1 MIWKLDTIQFEALM
15 TQNAV
20 FIEKKARF
28 LGLEIFSTTENL
40 LRTILGKAQIY
51 FSASL
56 EVFDSQESAK
66 KSCLFSDSQSGHY
79 SIFCAVL
86 EKPQIQFRASSVVFD
101 S

>member
-1 MIWKLDTIQFEALM
+1 M

-40 LRTILGKAQIY
+40 LRTILGKAQIC

-56 EVFDSQESAK
+56 EVFDSQRVPKELDVSG
-66 KSCLFSDSQSGHY
+66 LQFGHY
-79 SIFCAVL
+79 SKL
-86 EKPQIQFRASSVVFD
+86 
-101 S
+101 